1 MDIMKPEMR
10 LAVLSTFFLFS
21 LYAIHRI
28 LDAIFHVSQSSILP
42 IANANLLIPLG
53 DAITLLLVAV
63 FLSLGLMLQNR
74 FSRWVSILT
83 SLWFLVVVLSE
94 INPKTGFW
102 RIESFVENSSIIDQ
116 FWTPILTAMPLGLVG
131 ITAIFQI
138 YYLAINR
145 RFRDT
150 FFGEVL
156 VIGKQRSAFRKIYF
170 GIIIFIV
177 VAVVA
182 LIIWDLLRLLG

>member
-1 MDIMKPEMR
+1 MMKPEMR
-10 LAVLSTFFLFS
+10 LAVLSTFSLFS

-28 LDAIFHVSQSSILP
+28 LDVIYHVSQSSIFA
-42 IANANLLIPLG
+42 IANANLSVPLG
-53 DAITLLLVAV
+53 DAITLLLIAV
-63 FLSLGLMLQNR
+63 FLSLGLVLQNR

-83 SLWFLVVVLSE
+83 AFWFLVVVLSE
-94 INPKTGFW
+94 INPKTGFL
-102 RIESFVENSSIIDQ
+102 RVESFVENSPIIDQ
-116 FWTPILTAMPLGLVG
+116 FWTPILTATPLWLVG
-131 ITAIFQI
+131 ITAVFQI

-150 FFGEVL
+150 FFGETL
-156 VIGKQRSAFRKIYF
+156 VNGKQRTVFRKVYL

-182 LIIWDLLRLLG
+182 LIIWDLLRLFG

>member
-1 MDIMKPEMR
+1 MKPEMR